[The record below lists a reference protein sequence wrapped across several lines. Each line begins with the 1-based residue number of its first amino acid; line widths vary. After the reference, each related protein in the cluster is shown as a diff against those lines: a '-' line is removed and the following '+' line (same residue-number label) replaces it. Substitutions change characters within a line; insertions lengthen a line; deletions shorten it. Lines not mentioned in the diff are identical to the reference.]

1 MTVGVF
7 RFSFSSDVPLDEAE
21 MTLQL
26 ATFAVEGLFGTTRVR
41 LDFGYH
47 VDADHHMIVVDGSKE
62 VGAAVVQVF
71 AGLLLREF
79 GEDAFRVERVSPP
92 THQPEPEEELCAHE
106 VA

>member
-26 ATFAVEGLFGTTRVR
+26 ATFAVEGLFGTARMR

-47 VDADHHMIVVDGSKE
+47 VVADRRLILVDGSKE
-62 VGAAVVQVF
+62 VGATVVQVF

-79 GEDAFRVERVSPP
+79 GEDSFRVERVDSHQ
-92 THQPEPEEELCAHE
+92 HQPQEA
-106 VA
+106 AA